1 MIYTIVYMDQQQFK
15 IGMSVSTKLLITI
28 SLLLATPIFFINISA
43 ISLFRND
50 KKIYIYDSQATTA
63 ILTGREFVS
72 YLDGGLSTLKL
83 VVGTADVSGPLT
95 PQAKNTIEFYLNNQH
110 GLLGVELFALDIAS
124 KTATRVHQQ
133 FLPNILNAMVTTPEK
148 IAIDPATLTEAIPEL
163 TRRGYYFRNVS
174 KEGQPPMLSITFAD
188 LTHPPAKGPA
198 PIAVGYVNLQHFAG
212 DSSSLNRFTI
222 ADRNGSILFHS
233 NERVL
238 YTDQSV
244 AQDAIFQEALISA
257 VSAGAKEYLT
267 PKGVRTLGSFYK
279 PGFDLVALSQIDY
292 DEAMRA
298 TYMLTEKFVILGLA
312 SLGIMIMLGLFFSRR
327 VTAPLN
333 RLFMATAQV
342 SSGNFKINL
351 PISSRDE
358 IGALT
363 ASFVAMSHK
372 ISDLVQGTA
381 DKVRVDQELEIVKTV
396 QQNLFPPGKIENDQ
410 ILLVNHYQSA
420 AECGGD
426 WLGYFRS
433 GDKHMLV
440 VADATGHGLPSALM
454 TASAR
459 GCFSVLEKLVTD
471 SRFELNP
478 ADMLAVANRVVYD
491 SGQGKIMMTAAV
503 FIFDFATHIVS
514 FSSAAQNPP
523 WLFRKT
529 HDGYTPTSLI
539 ATGPRLGETLEI
551 LAPYEIKQMAFK
563 KEDTFFLYTDGLLE
577 GKNKAGVQYGKK
589 QARKVIEEAITL
601 EPQLLIN
608 SIMADFMTHN
618 AGKKLDDDVTLG
630 VLRVLA

>member
-1 MIYTIVYMDQQQFK
+1 MDQQQFK

-28 SLLLATPIFFINISA
+28 TLLLATPIFFINLSA

-63 ILTGREFVS
+63 VLTGREFVS
-72 YLDGGLSTLKL
+72 YLESGLSTLKL
-83 VVGTADVSGPLT
+83 VVGTSDLSGPLSQ
-95 PQAKNTIEFYLNNQH
+95 QAKNTIEFYLGNQH
-110 GLLGVELFALDIAS
+110 VLLGVELFGLD
-124 KTATRVHQQ
+124 TATNVATPVHQQ
-133 FLPNILNAMVTTPEK
+133 FLPNVLSAMATTADK
-148 IAIDPATLTEAIPEL
+148 IAIDPATITEAIPEL
-163 TRRGYYFRNVS
+163 TKRGYYFRNIS
-174 KEGQPPMLSITFAD
+174 KEGQPAMLSITFAD
-188 LTHPPAKGPA
+188 LTHPPSKGPA
-198 PIAVGYVNLQHFAG
+198 PIAVGYVSLQHFSA
-212 DSSSLNRFTI
+212 DSSSLNRFTV
-222 ADRNGSILFHS
+222 ADSNGSILFQSSS
-233 NERVL
+233 NPRYVS
-238 YTDQSV
+238 QGVS
-244 AQDAIFQEALISA
+244 QDAIFQEALTSS
-257 VSAGAKEYLT
+257 VGAGAKEYLS

-279 PGFDLVALSQIDY
+279 PGLELVALSQIDY
-292 DEAMRA
+292 EEAMRA
-298 TYMLTEKFVILGLA
+298 TYTLTEKFVVLGLA

-333 RLFMATAQV
+333 RLFMATTQV

-351 PISSRDE
+351 PISSHDE

-363 ASFVAMSHK
+363 ASFIAMSHK

-396 QQNLFPPGKIENDQ
+396 QQNLFPPAKIENNQ
-410 ILLVNHYQSA
+410 MLLVNHYQSA

-426 WLGYFRS
+426 WLGYFRA
-433 GDKHMLV
+433 GDKHTLI

-471 SRFELNP
+471 KRFELNP

-503 FIFDFATHIVS
+503 FIFDFATHLIS

-523 WLFRKT
+523 WLYRKT
-529 HDGYTPTSLI
+529 AEGFTPTSLV
-539 ATGPRLGETLEI
+539 ATGPRLGETLDI
-551 LAPYEIKQMAFK
+551 LAPYEIKQVPFQK
-563 KEDTFFLYTDGLLE
+563 DDTIFLYTDGLLE

-589 QARKVIEEAITL
+589 QARKVIDEAITL

>member
-1 MIYTIVYMDQQQFK
+1 MDQQQFK

-63 ILTGREFVS
+63 VLTGREFVS
-72 YLDGGLSTLKL
+72 YLDSGLSTLKL
-83 VVGTADVSGPLT
+83 VVGTADLSGPLAQQT
-95 PQAKNTIEFYLNNQH
+95 KNTIDFYLNNQH
-110 GLLGVELFALDIAS
+110 ALIGVELFGLD
-124 KTATRVHQQ
+124 TATNTFNRVHQQ
-133 FLPNILNAMVTTPEK
+133 FLPNALAAMVTTPEK
-148 IAIDPATLTEAIPEL
+148 IAIEPASVLAAIPEL
-163 TRRGYYFRNVS
+163 TKRGYYFRNIS
-174 KEGQPPMLSITFAD
+174 KEGQPAMLSITFAD

-198 PIAVGYVNLQHFAG
+198 PIAVGYVSLQHFSA
-212 DSSSLNRFTI
+212 DSSSLNRFTV
-222 ADRNGSILFHS
+222 ADRSGAILFHS
-233 NERVL
+233 NERML
-238 YTDQSV
+238 FSDQSV
-244 AQDAIFQEALISA
+244 AQDSIFQEALISS

-279 PGFDLVALSQIDY
+279 PGLELVALSQIDY

-298 TYMLTEKFVILGLA
+298 TYTLTEKFIVLGLA

-396 QQNLFPPGKIENDQ
+396 QQNLFPPGKIQNDQ
-410 ILLVNHYQSA
+410 LLLVNHYQSA

-426 WLGYFRS
+426 WLGYFRTV
-433 GDKHMLV
+433 HRHTLI

-471 SRFELNP
+471 NRFELNP
-478 ADMLAVANRVVYD
+478 SDMLAVANRVVFD

-503 FIFDFATHIVS
+503 FVFDFSTHIVS

-523 WLFRKT
+523 WLFRSAT
-529 HDGYTPTSLI
+529 DGLKQMSLI
-539 ATGPRLGETLEI
+539 ATGPRLGEAPEI
-551 LAPYEIKQMAFK
+551 ATPYEIKQMPFQK
-563 KEDTFFLYTDGLLE
+563 NDTIFFYTDGLLE
-577 GKNKAGVQYGKK
+577 GKNKGGVQYGKK
-589 QARKVIEEAITL
+589 QARKVIEEAISL
-601 EPQLLIN
+601 EPEPLIN